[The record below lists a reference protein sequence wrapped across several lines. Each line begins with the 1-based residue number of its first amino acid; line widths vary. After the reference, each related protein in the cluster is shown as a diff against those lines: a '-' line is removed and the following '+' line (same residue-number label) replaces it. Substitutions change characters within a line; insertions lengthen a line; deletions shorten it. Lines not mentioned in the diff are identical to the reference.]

1 MDTLLI
7 IVLIVVIVGMALSM
21 RRPAREPQIIYVVA
35 EPEQRSGG
43 GCLVPLVFVGIA
55 ILVILGSIR

>member
-21 RRPAREPQIIYVVA
+21 RPPAREPQIIYVVA
-35 EPEQRSGG
+35 EPEQRIGG
-43 GCLVPLVFVGIA
+43 GCLVPLVFAGVVVFI
-55 ILVILGSIR
+55 ILVAR